1 MSTVGNNAVFLPAW
15 IANKQ
20 GALMKRYFLLIVL
33 VLSFS
38 SAAICG
44 QSPGKQDKHVVDRS
58 SPTIPIPIHGVTVAD
73 NRDIRKDKYLND
85 VLESVGNLSSVPTV
99 RLTYKLEG
107 TDSNK
112 GARASTYLAATKAI
126 SSKAYIF
133 AEVIDSAYEFC
144 FMVADH
150 EARWNEYLSTLG
162 DYVDIWEVGNE
173 INGNWLDNS
182 DPIPIKGQT
191 CPWTIPNTT
200 DKDVITKMINAY
212 HIVKNAGQAAALT
225 LYYEPNPACTTSM
238 GPAYDPITWATQN
251 IPSDMK
257 AGLNYVLLSYY
268 RDKCLN
274 FNPDLAALFTQLHKI
289 FPNAKLG
296 MGEWGYSKGRPN
308 KAKLTK
314 LLNEGYAFHP
324 DVPNWVG
331 GVFFWEY
338 GTDAVPY
345 NPQ

>member
-1 MSTVGNNAVFLPAW
+1 MTNRLLLLLWFLSLSAFSISAQAPDNQ
-15 IANKQ
+15 NKHT
-20 GALMKRYFLLIVL
+20 I
-33 VLSFS
+33 
-38 SAAICG
+38 
-44 QSPGKQDKHVVDRS
+44 DRS
-58 SPTIPIPIHGVTVAD
+58 SSTIPIPIHGITVAD
-73 NRDIRKDKYLND
+73 NKDIRRDKYLNE
-85 VLESVGNLSSVPTV
+85 VGESVGNLTSIPTV
-99 RLTYKLEG
+99 RLTYKLEE
-107 TDSNK
+107 TDTDK
-112 GARASTYLAATKAI
+112 GAKASTYLSATKAI
-126 SSKAYIF
+126 SKKAYIF

-144 FMVADH
+144 FSVADH
-150 EARWNEYLSTLG
+150 EARWNDYVSTLA

-191 CPWTIPNTT
+191 CPWRIPNTT
-200 DKDVITKMINAY
+200 DNDVIAKMINAY
-212 HIVKNAGQAAALT
+212 HIVKNAGHAAALT

-274 FNPDLAALFTQLHKI
+274 FNPDLAALFTQFHRI

-345 NPQ
+345 NPQPGSIWNVINTALNQQ